1 MEDDYE
7 NLVLSVDS
15 KAQAFLKAMYS
26 NNVIFSNFVLKV
38 YSYHFK
44 DDLNFIE
51 KVDNSVYFRKMI
63 SNHIRNICIDRFS
76 DQEKC
81 ENRSK
86 EVYDLYIENFSSGL
100 LGSYAFALWFMH
112 FDEDNWFSFDA
123 VHEQTRQYLDST
135 ELRLFKGFDNDGML
149 TTSITVLDLPV
160 VINYEEKTVS
170 IWTGELND

>member
-1 MEDDYE
+1 MEDNYA
-7 NLVLSVDS
+7 NWVLSIDS
-15 KAQAFLKAMYS
+15 KAQAFLKSMYS
-26 NNVIFSNFVLKV
+26 NNVIFGNFVLKV

-44 DDLNFIE
+44 DALNFTERVNDSI
-51 KVDNSVYFRKMI
+51 YFRGMV

-86 EVYDLYIENFSSGL
+86 EIYHLYIEDFSSGL

-123 VHEQTRQYLDST
+123 VHEQTRKYLDST

-149 TTSITVLDLPV
+149 TIPVTVLDLPV
-160 VINYEEKTVS
+160 VINNEEKTVS